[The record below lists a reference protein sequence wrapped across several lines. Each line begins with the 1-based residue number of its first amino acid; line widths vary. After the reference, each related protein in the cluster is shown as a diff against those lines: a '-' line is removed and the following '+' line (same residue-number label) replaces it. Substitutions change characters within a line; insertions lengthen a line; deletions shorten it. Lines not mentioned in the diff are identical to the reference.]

1 MPLGEVDGGPCEDES
16 AGAPVVEWRL
26 GLSSKRRRFE
36 GWIVGGGKAVL
47 KFSWSNETDPGGQY
61 SREGSWNEVQTFGC

>member
-1 MPLGEVDGGPCEDES
+1 MPLGEVDGGPWEDES

-47 KFSWSNETDPGGQY
+47 KFSWSNEARRKLGGLAN
-61 SREGSWNEVQTFGC
+61 GSWWPI